1 METIFIIIAVIA
13 IFVVSTYIRYRLTAK
28 ANLIISSLG
37 FIFLIMMFVK
47 AKDRFTTPSLIFFGV
62 IAIIYLVT
70 IYFRYKKLNTR
81 ANK

>member
-1 METIFIIIAVIA
+1 METIFIIVAITVI
-13 IFVVSTYIRYRLTAK
+13 FLFSMYIRFRLNPKT
-28 ANLIISSLG
+28 NLIISSLG

-70 IYFRYKKLNTR
+70 IYLRYKKLT
-81 ANK
+81 ANR